1 MKYLSEVGKKKIVFI
16 GMSILA
22 VVGVVIGIWY
32 VVYSKTNMTTGISLG
47 GVPTLTV
54 QTPQKVS
61 ISESD
66 ELVLDLT
73 IQRLGDVLY
82 PAASFS
88 LGFDSSRL
96 EFLGIRE
103 GNVFVLNNEED
114 VYVGQMLPEWS
125 CNVEQSNKSGLINI
139 MYLDMTG
146 GNHAFSQELLAEED
160 NVVLRLAFRI
170 RGSVRDGDICDVIVE
185 DAVFAASDETKS
197 LSMIQDTLKV
207 KNGKIVMGN

>member
-54 QTPQKVS
+54 ETPQKVS

-146 GNHAFSQELLAEED
+146 GNHAFSQELLAKED

-170 RGSVRDGDICDVIVE
+170 RGSVRAGDICDVIVE